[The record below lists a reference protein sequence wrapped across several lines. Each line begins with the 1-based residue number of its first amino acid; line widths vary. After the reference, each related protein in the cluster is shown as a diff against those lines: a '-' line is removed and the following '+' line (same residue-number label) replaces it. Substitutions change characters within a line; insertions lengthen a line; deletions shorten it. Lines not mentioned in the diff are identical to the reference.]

1 MAFDSLTHKLNEV
14 VRDIQGKGHL
24 SEKNMEDMLRKVRL
38 ALLEAD
44 VNYKVVKTFLDDVK
58 QAAVGQKV
66 LESVEPGQML
76 VKIVHDRLV
85 ELLGGDQEE
94 FNINP
99 GLTKIMIVGLQGTGK
114 TTSLAKLANYLKTKL
129 NKNVLLVAADTQR
142 PAAIE
147 QLHTLGSTIGVDVFA
162 KDPSI
167 GANAVVKEALTY
179 IETHSYDC
187 LLVDTAGRL
196 HVDDALMEE
205 VASIESLLKPDH
217 VLLTVDAMTGQ
228 DIVTVA
234 NAFNE
239 KLHITGLVATKFD
252 GDARG
257 GGILSVKT
265 LTGVPIQFVGV
276 GEKIEDFEAF
286 YPQRMAD
293 RILGFGDIVSLV
305 EKAQES
311 MDQQKAEESAKRM
324 MDGTFTMD
332 DMLFQMESVTKMG
345 PLTSLL
351 RMIPGMNQLS
361 EMVDDEKASEGLKKT
376 KAIIQSMTPW
386 ERANPGKL
394 RSTHKRRIAAGSGTS
409 VNDVSKAIN
418 SYEKMK
424 KMMSVVGRMSKG
436 DIKKL
441 MNQ

>member
-24 SEKNMEDMLRKVRL
+24 SDKNMEEMLRKVRL

-58 QAAVGQKV
+58 SEALGQKV

-94 FNINP
+94 FALKP
-99 GLTKIMIVGLQGTGK
+99 DQTRIMIVGLQGTGK

-129 NKNVLLVAADTQR
+129 NKSVLLVAADTQR

-147 QLHTLGSTIGVDVFA
+147 QLQTLGSTIGVDVFA

-167 GANAVVKEALTY
+167 GAVSVVNEALTY
-179 IETHSYDC
+179 IQTHPYDC
-187 LLVDTAGRL
+187 VLVDTAGRL
-196 HVDDALMEE
+196 HVDETLMEE
-205 VASIESLLKPDH
+205 VKTIETVLKPDH

-239 KLHITGLVATKFD
+239 KLHISGLVATKFD

-276 GEKIEDFEAF
+276 GEKIDDFEAF

-305 EKAQES
+305 EKAQET
-311 MDQQKAEESAKRM
+311 MDQKKAEESAMRM
-324 MDGTFTMD
+324 LDGTFTMD

-345 PLTSLL
+345 PLTSLI

-361 EMVDDEKASEGLKKT
+361 EMVDDAKASDAMKKT
-376 KAIIQSMTPW
+376 KAIIQSMTPS
-386 ERANPGKL
+386 ERANPSKL

-424 KMMSVVGRMSKG
+424 KMMNMVGRMSKG
-436 DIKKL
+436 DIRKL
-441 MNQ
+441 MGE